1 MSKPTPIQV
10 AELQR
15 KYSGLDDKLE
25 YIAGHTIDNK
35 YMTYKVASEAA
46 GTASTT
52 YKDTAVTLRQ
62 MPPYDP
68 NNPAVGAPVRGG
80 RYTRDGHQT
89 LAPLAGTASSTA
101 AVHADRRDSFNNRY
115 QDLLE
120 AKGTYGTHVYEAVN
134 ARRSSANFAKWER
147 QHLGYCQGR

>member
-25 YIAGHTIDNK
+25 YIAGDTIDNK
-35 YMTYKVASEAA
+35 YMTYK
-46 GTASTT
+46 
-52 YKDTAVTLRQ
+52 

-68 NNPAVGAPVRGG
+68 TNPAVGALVRGG

-101 AVHADRRDSFNNRY
+101 AVHADRRDSFTNRY